1 MRGLMTPDRARR
13 EDQPIKPEVSLM
25 TRNWLSRFPAVCGL
39 LYVIIALVASGS
51 GDDNAPTA
59 NSSGQAI
66 AAYAAAHQA
75 GPFAGLAEMV
85 ALLLLAVFAVAVY
98 TALGRRE
105 SGREAA
111 VVVLVAGVLTV
122 AIKLASFPAFFALY
136 SAGQA
141 TDPAVARAMMQMNGY
156 AFEITLFT
164 QALLLSAVAVGGLV
178 SGTIPRWLAATAG
191 VLAVA
196 LVVSAPVFASKGFN
210 PIELFWLAW
219 VVVASVTLTIRRTA
233 AAPVRQHEAI
243 AAAL

>member
-1 MRGLMTPDRARR
+1 
-13 EDQPIKPEVSLM
+13 M
-25 TRNWLSRFPAVCGL
+25 TRIWLSRFTAACGL
-39 LYVIIALVASGS
+39 LYVIIAFVASGS
-51 GDDNAPTA
+51 GDDNAPTS

-66 AAYAAAHQA
+66 AVYAATHQA
-75 GPFAGLAEMV
+75 GPFAGLGEMV
-85 ALLLLAVFAVAVY
+85 ALLLLAVFAVALY

-105 SGREAA
+105 SGKEAA
-111 VVVLVAGVLTV
+111 VVVLVGGVLTV
-122 AIKLASFPAFFALY
+122 AIKLGSFPAFFALY

-164 QALLLSAVAVGGLV
+164 QALLLSAVAIGGLV
-178 SGTIPRWLAATAG
+178 SGAIPRWLAATAG

-196 LVVSAPVFASKGFN
+196 LVVSAPVFSAKGFN

-233 AAPVRQHEAI
+233 AAQVRQSEAI

>member
-1 MRGLMTPDRARR
+1 
-13 EDQPIKPEVSLM
+13 M

-39 LYVIIALVASGS
+39 FYVIIALVASGS

-66 AAYAAAHQA
+66 AAYAATHQA

-85 ALLLLAVFAVAVY
+85 ALLLFAVFAVALF

-111 VVVLVAGVLTV
+111 VVVLVGGVLTV
-122 AIKLASFPAFFALY
+122 AIKLGSFPAFFALY

-164 QALLLSAVAVGGLV
+164 QALLLAAVAIGGLV
-178 SGTIPRWLAATAG
+178 SGAIPRWLAATAG

-196 LVVSAPVFASKGFN
+196 LVVSAPIFASKGFN

-233 AAPVRQHEAI
+233 AAPVRPREAI